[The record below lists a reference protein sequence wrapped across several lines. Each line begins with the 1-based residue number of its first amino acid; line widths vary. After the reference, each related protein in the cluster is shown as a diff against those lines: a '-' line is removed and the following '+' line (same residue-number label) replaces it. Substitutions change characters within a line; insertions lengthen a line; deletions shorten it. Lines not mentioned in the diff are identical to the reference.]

1 MILTTDPRTGL
12 STSTTIT
19 ATTDGELNE
28 LAAAALVAAPKIDRL
43 GRLWR
48 AVFLDALANALEED
62 RELLVAAAEA
72 ETGLTTA
79 RLNGE
84 LTRSIFQFNLFAES
98 IREGSYL
105 EATIDHSEV
114 TRLGPAPDVR
124 RMLIPIGP
132 VAVFGSSNFP
142 FAFSVPGGD
151 TASALAAGNPI
162 IVKAHS
168 AHTLT
173 CRASF
178 DALARG
184 ARVAGAPEG
193 TIGIVYGQAAGAH
206 LVAHPAIRAVGFTGS
221 LSTGEILQK
230 IISERPEPIPFYG
243 ELSSVNPLV
252 ISAGALKAHSTDI
265 ASGLAQSVIASAG
278 QLCTK
283 PGLAF
288 VPAGSAGDDFA
299 NEITRLFA
307 EATPTVLLNKRVLD
321 SYSAVRDHLVDS
333 DAVVV
338 EAPTAGGATDADTGY
353 GFFVRPTL
361 LSVDVK
367 NLTEDLTEE
376 AFGPLLVLVRY
387 NTGDDVIA
395 ALNFVPK
402 SLTATIHSELDETAF
417 TSQIV
422 EHVVDRAGRL
432 VFNGYPTGVRVS
444 WAQHHGGPWPST
456 NSIHT
461 SVGVSA
467 TRRFLRP
474 LAWQDAPQAFLPVE
488 LHEDYTVIPRRIDGT
503 LVLAS

>member
-12 STSTTIT
+12 STSTTLT
-19 ATTDGELNE
+19 ATTDDELNALCAAA
-28 LAAAALVAAPKIDRL
+28 LAAAPGIDRL

-48 AVFLDALANALEED
+48 ADFLDALAGALEED
-62 RELLVAAAEA
+62 RDLLVAAAET
-72 ETGLTTA
+72 ETGLTSV

-98 IREGSYL
+98 LREGSYL
-105 EATIDHSEV
+105 EATIDHAAT

-151 TASALAAGNPI
+151 TASALAAGNPV

-178 DALARG
+178 EALARG
-184 ARVAGAPEG
+184 ARTAGAPEG
-193 TIGIVYGQAAGAH
+193 TIGIVYGQNAGAH

-230 IISERPEPIPFYG
+230 IINERPEPVPFYG

-252 ISAGALKAHSTDI
+252 ISVGALESRSAEI
-265 ASGLAQSVIASAG
+265 AAGLAQSVIASAG

-288 VPAGSAGDDFA
+288 VPAGDAGDAFVK
-299 NEITRLFA
+299 EITGFFSA
-307 EATPTVLLNKRVLD
+307 ASPIVLLNKRVLD
-321 SYSAVRDHLVDS
+321 TYSAVRHHLVDS
-333 DAVVV
+333 DVMEVD
-338 EAPTAGGATDADTGY
+338 APAADSSTETETNN
-353 GFFVRPTL
+353 GFYVRPTL

-387 NTGDDVIA
+387 NTGDEVIA
-395 ALNFVPK
+395 ALNLVPK
-402 SLTATIHSELDETAF
+402 SLTATIHSEINELTF

-422 EHVVDRAGRL
+422 EHVVARAGRI

-474 LAWQDAPQAFLPVE
+474 LAWQDAPEEFLPLE
-488 LHEDYTVIPRRIDGT
+488 LQEEFTSIPRRIDG
-503 LVLAS
+503 VLLLGS